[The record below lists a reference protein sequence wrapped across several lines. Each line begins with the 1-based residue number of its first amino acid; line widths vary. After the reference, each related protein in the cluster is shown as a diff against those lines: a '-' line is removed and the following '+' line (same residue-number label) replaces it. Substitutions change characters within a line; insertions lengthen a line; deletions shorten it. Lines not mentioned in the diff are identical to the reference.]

1 MLVTPKPL
9 GRSEGGA
16 VPNSEVRSQTIG
28 LLRVR
33 WIGMDQAGRGSC
45 MDIEGRILQQ
55 KQGVGAG
62 EGLGLCVLHPD
73 SICKFIV

>member
-1 MLVTPKPL
+1 MMLVTPRPL

-33 WIGMDQAGRGSC
+33 WIG

-73 SICKFIV
+73 SICKFIVETQETD

>member
-1 MLVTPKPL
+1 
-9 GRSEGGA
+9 
-16 VPNSEVRSQTIG
+16 
-28 LLRVR
+28 
-33 WIGMDQAGRGSC
+33 

-73 SICKFIV
+73 SICKFIVETQETD